1 MSNLYPEEFDA
12 IILGGGFA
20 GVYAAQKLSR
30 ALRRSGSSA
39 SVALIAEEN
48 HMVFQPMLPEVA
60 GAALSPRHVVNPI
73 RSLCKGVNVFKGKV
87 NSLQLDQKKL
97 TLHAGDFAGPVTF
110 TYRNLALCLGA
121 KVDLSRIPGMQEHA
135 LLLQNVGDAM
145 RIRAHFISRIEE
157 ANLTS
162 NRATKRRLLS
172 FVIVGGG
179 YSGVE
184 TAGQLI
190 DLAQAIHKHYKHV
203 DWADFSFTLV
213 HSRDHLL
220 PTLHRSLG
228 EYTAAQLKRRGLDIV
243 LNRRAKAVTANTVYL
258 DDGSGIDTNNII
270 CTVGNAP
277 HPLILNLEKT
287 APCPVSIERGRVVTL
302 PDCSIDGIPWL
313 WAAGDCASVP
323 QTDGTPSP
331 PTAQFALRQG
341 ELMGRNIARRLKD
354 QETRPFTFKAI
365 GELATIGHHSAVAE
379 IKGLRFS
386 GAFAWWMWRTIYLG
400 KLPGLERKLR
410 VLFDWTLELFFP
422 RDINLLNPRYS
433 TDISETHLEP
443 GDTLFRAGDP
453 SFSFYLVKKGAI
465 DLRDKGQLVKKVGQH
480 EHFGER
486 ALLENRPYL
495 FDAVATEATTLVTI
509 GKDIFQKI
517 VSADSSFGQSLQ
529 QSARS
534 YVSAEELDILLN
546 RLPAEQLE
554 QPVSEYMSAKL
565 FSIEASATIEDA
577 LERFTQSSRNYLPVI
592 EADGSCNGA
601 INKES
606 VYMRLLTSELDR
618 QEPVSTLTQ
627 TKLPLLR
634 KTASL
639 REALTLMTRSN
650 ASKAIATDAE
660 NRPCGM
666 IAIIDLLESIR

>member
-1 MSNLYPEEFDA
+1 MSNQYPEEFDA

-73 RSLCKGVNVFKGKV
+73 RSLCKGVNVFKGQV
-87 NSLQLDQKKL
+87 NSLQLDQRKL
-97 TLHAGDFAGPVTF
+97 TLHAGDFAGPVSF
-110 TYRNLALCLGA
+110 TYKNLALCLGA

-162 NRATKRRLLS
+162 HKATKRRLLS

-203 DWADFSFTLV
+203 DWADFTFTLV

-228 EYTAAQLKRRGLDIV
+228 EYTAAQLKRRGLDIL
-243 LNRRAKAVTANTVYL
+243 LNRRAKAVTANRVYL
-258 DDGSGIDTNNII
+258 EDGSGIDTNNIV

-277 HPLILNLEKT
+277 HPLILGLEKT
-287 APCPVSIERGRVVTL
+287 APAPVSIERGRVTTL
-302 PDCSIDGIPWL
+302 PDCSIEGIPWL
-313 WAAGDCASVP
+313 WAAGDCSSVP

-341 ELMGRNIARRLKD
+341 ELMGRNMARRLQGK
-354 QETRPFTFKAI
+354 QTRPFTFKAI

-422 RDINLLNPRYS
+422 RDINLLNPRFS
-433 TDISETHLEP
+433 KDISETHLEP
-443 GDTLFRAGDP
+443 GDTLFHANDP
-453 SFSFYLVKKGAI
+453 SFSFYLVKKGTI
-465 DLRDKGQLVKKVGQH
+465 ELRDKGHLIKTIGEH

-495 FDAVATEATTLVTI
+495 FEAVATEATTLVTI
-509 GKDIFQKI
+509 AKDTFQKI

-534 YVSAEELDILLN
+534 YISSEELEMLLN
-546 RLPAEQLE
+546 RLPSDQLDK
-554 QPVSEYMSAKL
+554 PVSDYMSSKL
-565 FSIEASATIEDA
+565 SSVPATATIEDA
-577 LERFTQSSRNYLPVI
+577 LALFSQSSRNYLPVI
-592 EADGSCNGA
+592 EADGSCQGA
-601 INKES
+601 IQKEPI
-606 VYMRLLTSELDR
+606 YMRMLTTKLDR
-618 QEPVSTLTQ
+618 QEIVATLP
-627 TKLPLLR
+627 KISLPLISATATLR
-634 KTASL
+634 Q
-639 REALTLMTRSN
+639 ALTLMTRSN
-650 ASKAIATDAE
+650 ASKAIVIDSG
-660 NRPCGM
+660 NVPCGM
-666 IAIIDLLESIR
+666 IAIIDLLETIH

>member
-1 MSNLYPEEFDA
+1 MSNVYPEEFDA

-20 GVYAAQKLSR
+20 GVYAAQKLAR
-30 ALRRSGSSA
+30 ALRRSASSA

-73 RSLCKGVNVFKGKV
+73 RSLCKGVHVFKGKV
-87 NSLQLDQKKL
+87 NSLQLDERKL
-97 TLHAGDFAGPVTF
+97 TMHAGDFAGPVTF
-110 TYRNLALCLGA
+110 SYQNLALCLGA

-162 NRATKRRLLS
+162 HRPTKRRLLS

-190 DLAQAIHKHYKHV
+190 DLAQAIHKHYQHV

-220 PTLHRSLG
+220 PTLHRNLG

-243 LNRRAKAVTANTVYL
+243 LNRRAKAVTANRVYL

-287 APCPVSIERGRVVTL
+287 APAPVSIDRGRITTL
-302 PDCSIDGIPWL
+302 PDCSIEGIPWL
-313 WAAGDCASVP
+313 WAAGDCSSVP

-341 ELMGRNIARRLKD
+341 ELMGRNIARRLKG

-400 KLPGLERKLR
+400 KLPGVERKLR

-422 RDINLLNPRYS
+422 RDINLLNPRFT
-433 TDISETHLEP
+433 TDIKETHLEP
-443 GDTLFRAGDP
+443 GDTLFHAGDP

-465 DLRDKGQLVKKVGQH
+465 ELRDKGRLIKKVGEH

-495 FDAVATEATTLVTI
+495 FQAVATEATTLVTI
-509 GKDIFQKI
+509 RKDVFQQI
-517 VSADSSFGQSLQ
+517 VSADSAFGKSLQ

-534 YVSAEELDILLN
+534 YLTTEELELLLN
-546 RLPAEQLE
+546 RLPSEQLE
-554 QPVSEYMSAKL
+554 QPVSAYMNAELVSVSSQAK
-565 FSIEASATIEDA
+565 IEDA
-577 LERFTQSSRNYLPVI
+577 LDIFSESSRNYLPVI
-592 EADGSCNGA
+592 EPDGACSGA
-601 INKES
+601 VHKETI
-606 VYMRLLTSELDR
+606 YMRMLTSKLDR
-618 QEPVSTLTQ
+618 QATVSTLP
-627 TKLPLLR
+627 KVNLPSIEQ
-634 KTASL
+634 TASL
-639 REALTLMTRSN
+639 RNALTLMTRSN
-650 ASKAIATDAE
+650 SSKAIATDSD
-660 NRPCGM
+660 NRPIGM
-666 IAIIDLLESIR
+666 IAIIDLLETIH